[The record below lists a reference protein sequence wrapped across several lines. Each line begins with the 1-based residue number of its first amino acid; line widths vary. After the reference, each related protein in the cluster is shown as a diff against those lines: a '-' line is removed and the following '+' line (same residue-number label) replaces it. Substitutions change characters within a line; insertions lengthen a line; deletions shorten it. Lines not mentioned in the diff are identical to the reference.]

1 MPRRAILWSVTMGKY
16 NRAGLTGHQIR
27 GFRVTHKITKY
38 VKIKFRVE
46 VKSVSQ
52 VLNLSRDAQIKC
64 CVLRMFGVNSSI
76 FWLLPVYIGSWD
88 SVSGR
93 FLYQIPIWRSHRECL
108 NVSEARVTHYGNILH
123 ETRRNMRWC
132 TTQILVTSKCT
143 QCMDGNNKNKPLL
156 YSWGWGRRPE

>member
-143 QCMDGNNKNKPLL
+143 QCMDGNNTNCP
-156 YSWGWGRRPE
+156 G